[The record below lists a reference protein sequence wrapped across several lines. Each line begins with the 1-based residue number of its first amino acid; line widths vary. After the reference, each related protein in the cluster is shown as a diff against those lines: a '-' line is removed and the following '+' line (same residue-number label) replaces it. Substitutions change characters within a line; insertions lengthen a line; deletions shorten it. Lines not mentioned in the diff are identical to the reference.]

1 MSTDHRHVGV
11 AGRPPHTERRL
22 STPSYE
28 KLLECHCSDFVS
40 RENRADHQTGARQAR
55 MIHFHSVRGQSF
67 DVREPNVIWG
77 MYMRAVGER
86 FPFMKNGQI
95 AFHDA
100 LSSSEPRPW
109 NLPGLS
115 VGEDLSEKNYDVT
128 TPSCGQQEMH
138 IACI

>member
-1 MSTDHRHVGV
+1 
-11 AGRPPHTERRL
+11 
-22 STPSYE
+22 
-28 KLLECHCSDFVS
+28 
-40 RENRADHQTGARQAR
+40 

-115 VGEDLSEKNYDVT
+115 VGEDLSEKHYDVT

-138 IACI
+138 IACIQRRVPHVLKKVQCTVRIRCSCEK